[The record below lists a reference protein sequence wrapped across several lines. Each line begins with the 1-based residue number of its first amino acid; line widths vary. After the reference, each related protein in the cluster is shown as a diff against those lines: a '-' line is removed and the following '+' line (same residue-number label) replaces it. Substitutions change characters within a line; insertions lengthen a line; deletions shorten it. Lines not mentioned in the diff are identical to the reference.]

1 MRSWLSGPLRGVL
14 QEAFRQRSV
23 VECGWLNSA
32 TLLRLERDY
41 HAGRTELSAMLWLL
55 FVLARFVDRT
65 AANSGSSV
73 CFRPKPVELPK
84 AA

>member
-1 MRSWLSGPLRGVL
+1 MDTTTARGTL
-14 QEAFRQRSV
+14 QLVVCHTV

-32 TLLRLERDY
+32 TLLRLEREF
-41 HAGRTELSAMLWLL
+41 HTGRTELSAMLWLL

-65 AANSGSSV
+65 ASASGSAV
-73 CFRPKPVELPK
+73 CFRPKPMELPK